1 MVKIY
6 QSGQGLLS
14 VDLDGKPSGWKIA
27 NRGGVWQLYRI
38 EPYLALSLDLSQFI
52 GRAELSL
59 IVAKMIRA
67 A

>member
-38 EPYLALSLDLSQFI
+38 EPYLVLSLDLAQFI

-59 IVAKMIRA
+59 IVAKMMRA
-67 A
+67 T